1 MAETNNLT
9 RDALLASFNNQVCNS
24 GITVA
29 TPKTAVWKPVHGQC
43 VRYRQLQQSC
53 IGDPLS
59 FLNPAFDPTFNRQE
73 DGRVFER
80 PLVCDPHGGANG
92 TALVCSGPD
101 YDVSPNTCLQSRP
114 QNICYQVQLHT

>member
-1 MAETNNLT
+1 MAETNNVT

-59 FLNPAFDPTFNRQE
+59 FFNPALDPTFNRQE

-92 TALVCSGPD
+92 TPLVCSGPD
-101 YDVSPNTCLQSRP
+101 YDVSPSTCLQSRP
-114 QNICYQVQLHT
+114 QNICYQVHLHT